1 MQESMAEYIAGASYI
16 VTAEHKMYSNDFTP
30 ERDMA
35 VSHDWAV
42 GCALYYTI
50 RTVHTNTAL

>member
-1 MQESMAEYIAGASYI
+1 MAEYIAGASYI